1 MITVE
6 PSYMHTKVGWQ
17 LPHEH
22 SNFNWELWHSVLLK
36 IHDMLTNKPCYI
48 HIHVLKTGL
57 SPGFDLLGE
66 DFRAEHIYSFVI
78 KRRDCE
84 MHAVLFK
91 WATLPLVVNSDKR
104 SIGRQTHLIMK
115 SKLMRSLRQQLW
127 EVYTGWCLDGEWS
140 GVRIVVGLMQCS
152 VECVGWLVYI

>member
-1 MITVE
+1 MI
-6 PSYMHTKVGWQ
+6 
-17 LPHEH
+17 
-22 SNFNWELWHSVLLK
+22 
-36 IHDMLTNKPCYI
+36 TNKPCYI
-48 HIHVLKTGL
+48 HILKTGL

-115 SKLMRSLRQQLW
+115 SKLMRSLRQQL
-127 EVYTGWCLDGEWS
+127 
-140 GVRIVVGLMQCS
+140 
-152 VECVGWLVYI
+152 